1 MDIKTEDIW
10 NCPLAC
16 AYLHALEKGET
27 SESSNSSTKA
37 NTLDYI
43 SALFRH
49 PQSQEIME

>member
-1 MDIKTEDIW
+1 MDIKTGDTWDRI
-10 NCPLAC
+10 LAC

-37 NTLDYI
+37 NTSDYVR
-43 SALFRH
+43 ALFRH